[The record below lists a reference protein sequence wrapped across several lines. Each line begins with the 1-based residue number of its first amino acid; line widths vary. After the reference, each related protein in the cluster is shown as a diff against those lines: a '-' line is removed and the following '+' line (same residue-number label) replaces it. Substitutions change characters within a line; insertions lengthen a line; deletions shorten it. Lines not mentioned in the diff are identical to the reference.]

1 MLHSKCVFTTAVQD
15 GTNKGKDVEYWTFF
29 PLLIHMQD
37 YSEFLYSCRC
47 LKKIHSTGIYLFDFE
62 EFF

>member
-1 MLHSKCVFTTAVQD
+1 MKLKKQS
-15 GTNKGKDVEYWTFF
+15 FF

-37 YSEFLYSCRC
+37 YSEFLYSCSY
-47 LKKIHSTGIYLFDFE
+47 LNKFHSIDLFDFE